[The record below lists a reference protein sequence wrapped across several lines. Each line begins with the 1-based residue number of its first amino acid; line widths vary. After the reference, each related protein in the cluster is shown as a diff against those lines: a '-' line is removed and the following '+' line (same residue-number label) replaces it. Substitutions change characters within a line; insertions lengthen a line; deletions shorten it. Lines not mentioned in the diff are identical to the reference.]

1 MDMPIELINKEM
13 IYGMPAFVRLT
24 LSRWPKFGEHP
35 FERTS
40 ALLTKPHQYK
50 EFLDTCRNKMKNTTR
65 INIP

>member
-13 IYGMPAFVRLT
+13 IYGMPAFARLT

-35 FERTS
+35 FGRTS
-40 ALLTKPHQYK
+40 ALLTKPQHK
-50 EFLDTCRNKMKNTTR
+50 EFLDTSRNKMKNITR